1 MECSDLFWH
10 EFYRGAGITL
20 SILLPLALAWVGLML
35 GMFWLQYR
43 HEERME
49 AARQRGYQARDE
61 RYRVIQGGQG

>member
-10 EFYRGAGITL
+10 AFSRGAGITL

-43 HEERME
+43 REERME
-49 AARQRGYQARDE
+49 AARQRDDQARDE
-61 RYRVIQGGQG
+61 RYRVIQGSQG